1 MLSAKSIKN
10 HILKTPKLNYL
21 YKIINPIL
29 FDVSLR
35 DGIQGL
41 KPEDMP
47 YNKKIETFSNIMRD
61 MSPTNMEIGSIVSPK
76 VLPIMSDT
84 TELFKE
90 SSQIIENINPLEE
103 LRVSGEVNYK
113 QAPELYVLV
122 PPKMEK
128 IEKAC
133 ELGIKNI
140 SLITSVSESFI
151 KKNTKMDMNNA
162 MKTISNVYLK
172 NKNFNNIKLYVSCI
186 NECPIEGK
194 IELSKIIEKLLFYEN
209 YCDELCISD
218 TCGKLTYRYYKV
230 IIDNCITYGI
240 NVDKISLHL
249 HINEENYRD
258 VENII
263 RYSLNKDIRRFDLS
277 ALNNGGCSVTM
288 GKEKIKN
295 NLTYD
300 TFYEILIKYL
310 NDYNSGPNPP
320 LCSDKNNKYNI
331 KNYHTQDYIDCS
343 DNYYNEKQY
352 A

>member
-10 HILKTPKLNYL
+10 HILKTPKLNKL
-21 YKIINPIL
+21 YNIINPIL

-47 YNKKIETFSNIMRD
+47 YNKKIDTFTNIMKT
-61 MSPTNMEIGSIVSPK
+61 MNPINMEIGSIVSPK
-76 VLPIMSDT
+76 ILPIMNDT
-84 TELFKE
+84 RELFKE
-90 SSQIIENINPLEE
+90 CSQLIENVNPLEE
-103 LRVSGEVNYK
+103 LRVSGEVNYI
-113 QAPELYVLV
+113 QCPELYVLV
-122 PPKMEK
+122 PPKIEK

-133 ELGIKNI
+133 DLGIKNI

-151 KKNTKMDMNNA
+151 KKNTNMNMNDA
-162 MKTISNVYLK
+162 MIAISNIYSK
-172 NKNFNNIKLYVSCI
+172 NNNFKNVKLYVSCI

-194 IELSKIIEKLLFYEN
+194 IELSKIIENLLFYES

-218 TCGKLTYRYYKV
+218 TTGNLSYKYFKI

-240 NVDKISLHL
+240 NIDKISLHL
-249 HINEENYRD
+249 HINDENYRD

-263 RYSLNKDIRRFDLS
+263 RYSLNKNIRRFDLS
-277 ALNNGGCSVTM
+277 ALSDGGCSVTM

-300 TFYEILIKYL
+300 TFYEILIRYL
-310 NDYNSGPNPP
+310 NDYNGPDTP
-320 LCSDKNNKYNI
+320 LYNNEDQKYSI
-331 KNYHTQDYIDCS
+331 KNYYTQDYLDNS
-343 DNYYNEKQY
+343 FNYYNEKQY